1 MENDILVFM
10 QENPVL
16 IGALLILGAA
26 FYRREASA
34 GGAKLSLSEVIQV
47 MNADKGVLI
56 DVRDKKEFDAG
67 HVANA
72 IHIPH
77 AKVANSLSQLE
88 KYKDKQIIVTDH
100 MGQHAGSV
108 GRILLKEG
116 YNTARM
122 RGGMSEWK
130 QDGLPLVK

>member
-1 MENDILVFM
+1 MEDDILIFV
-10 QENPVL
+10 QEQVWL
-16 IGALLILGAA
+16 IAALLILFAA
-26 FYRREASA
+26 FYRRETQA
-34 GGAKLSLSEVIQV
+34 GGSKLSLSEVVQA

-67 HVANA
+67 HIANA

-88 KYKDKQIIVTDH
+88 KYKDKQIIVTDQ

-108 GRILLKEG
+108 SRLLMKQG
-116 YNTARM
+116 YNAARM